1 MDLHQDIDSLDIFF
15 FFKVSFLLWLL
26 LIQYKFL
33 KNFLLFHEKDRY
45 HISLHRFA
53 YIHLIDK

>member
-1 MDLHQDIDSLDIFF
+1 MDLHQDIDSLDI